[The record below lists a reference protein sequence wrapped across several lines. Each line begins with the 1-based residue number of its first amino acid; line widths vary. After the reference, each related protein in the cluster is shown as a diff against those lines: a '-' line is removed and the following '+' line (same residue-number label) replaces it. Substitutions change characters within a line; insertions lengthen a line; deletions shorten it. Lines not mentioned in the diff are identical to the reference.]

1 MYEPSLLVNSNVS
14 MSSNFIISCL
24 SLPIHN
30 NMQCHVSTFDA
41 KFRTAFSDPANK
53 AIMNKLIKEV
63 QAQNPTFESGDS
75 HGKLYRVLFGLLII
89 LS

>member
-1 MYEPSLLVNSNVS
+1 MY
-14 MSSNFIISCL
+14 
-24 SLPIHN
+24 
-30 NMQCHVSTFDA
+30 VSTFDA

-63 QAQNPTFESGDS
+63 QAQNPTFESGDI
-75 HGKLYRVLFGLLII
+75 HGKLYRVLFGLLIT